1 MIEIKLVDG
10 TLFVAQSINHTLE
23 GWIAT
28 MEGQKPGDRRVV
40 SYLIPEGQIRYIKST
55 SERSI
60 LSKPGDLN

>member
-1 MIEIKLVDG
+1 MIDIKLVDG
-10 TLFVAQSINHTLE
+10 TVIGAQGINHTLE

-28 MEGQKPGDRRVV
+28 TEGEKPGDRRVV
-40 SYLIPEGQIRYIKST
+40 TYLIPEGQIRYIKST